1 MTDQTLTI
9 HGRQVTAR
17 GNLDLLGAPGRV
29 LITGS
34 RASTPYGEAVTTSTT
49 EMLTQRGAI
58 LIAST
63 AYGIDGTAVRAA
75 RPDCTVLVQAA
86 GLNRP
91 YPRGNA
97 RLAHHVQDQGGLL
110 LTVATD
116 PDAGPTR
123 WDLLDAAA
131 LRGAIAH
138 HALFVEGAHRSTAYG
153 ASLTCPSVWAVP
165 GPLTSAASAF
175 PLRLL
180 REGARLW
187 TEDPAEADFISTANN
202 TTHPYRGE
210 HSDLLNHRRHHA
222 A

>member
-1 MTDQTLTI
+1 MTDQTLTL

-17 GNLDLLGAPGRV
+17 GNLDLLIAPGRV

-34 RASTPYGEAVTTSTT
+34 RASTPYGETVARSAA
-49 EMLTQRGAI
+49 EMLSQRGAI

-75 RPDCTVLVQAA
+75 RPDRTVLVQAA

-97 RLAHHVQDQGGLL
+97 HLAHHVQDQGGLL

-131 LRGAIAH
+131 HEAVVEEHH
-138 HALFVEGAHRSTAYG
+138 HAG
-153 ASLTCPSVWAVP
+153 
-165 GPLTSAASAF
+165 
-175 PLRLL
+175 
-180 REGARLW
+180 
-187 TEDPAEADFISTANN
+187 
-202 TTHPYRGE
+202 
-210 HSDLLNHRRHHA
+210 
-222 A
+222 

>member
-17 GNLDLLGAPGRV
+17 GNLDLLIAPGRV

-34 RASTPYGEAVTTSTT
+34 RASTPYGETIATSTT

-63 AYGIDGTAVRAA
+63 AYGIDSAAVRAA
-75 RPDCTVLVQAA
+75 RPDRTVLVQAA

-97 RLAHHVQDQGGLL
+97 HLAHHVQDQDGLL

-187 TEDPAEADFISTANN
+187 TEDPADADLIATANN

-210 HSDLLNHRRHHA
+210 HSDLLNHRRHRA